1 MWLLGRGTSFKRL
14 KAKWRFQILNKTFI
28 GLQRGCRLRED
39 PWASTRGFH
48 DGWEDKIHLPRG
60 RWLRKVTRAS
70 TKRLTDA
77 EDYTRKLLN
86 MKGLEGGERCFL
98 ILLNTSDQNKKL
110 WRLVKFM
117 ICAQGLDDEARLVTT
132 IGIQSTSREWGEARL
147 IFKCLKFE
155 MMKLLL
161 LSGSK

>member
-1 MWLLGRGTSFKRL
+1 
-14 KAKWRFQILNKTFI
+14 
-28 GLQRGCRLRED
+28 
-39 PWASTRGFH
+39 
-48 DGWEDKIHLPRG
+48 
-60 RWLRKVTRAS
+60 
-70 TKRLTDA
+70 
-77 EDYTRKLLN
+77 
-86 MKGLEGGERCFL
+86 MKGLEGGERLFL

-110 WRLVKFM
+110 RRLVNFM

-132 IGIQSTSREWGEARL
+132 IGIQSTSREWGEAGL